1 MRVIGQSENII
12 KYVRKKNATKEFIRN
27 KMELKGKILSVSK
40 NNIVI
45 RLPDGSEVSAT
56 SNIPLENFQG
66 LDLTFLLLNTKE
78 GLILRPKID
87 GLAAQ
92 LETNYKLESLLG
104 KIGVLD
110 NKENREIL
118 LDMIRQNIPITSEK
132 FVKIREEITAFN
144 AIKSLSQMDLS
155 GITSDLES
163 IEDMELKN
171 IIKNFFGKNQGKN
184 LESILS
190 EIKNFK
196 LDKSDIIFLVKNDV
210 KINFENLKAFNDLLY
225 NEDNLLTMSEKSN
238 ETLLSNGMKFD
249 VLNTDYE
256 MNNLKT
262 HLDVNVDINQ
272 LLNENG
278 EIDHEKLNTLKSKL
292 TAFDSQALDDKIMD
306 FFKGEN
312 VEEKI
317 SEILNKEES
326 SLDNLQKSIKNLV
339 KNIFIDKNWDI
350 NEFRENLLELKKSIQ
365 EILNDNM
372 DSKDIKNLSSK
383 LEILSQVNK
392 DYMYFQIPFVN
403 QTYKN
408 LAEIMIREKVEERTR
423 FSTKRSI
430 NIMVSID
437 TKNLD
442 RVDSLISYYKNSLS
456 VAFKF
461 KNEKI
466 KRIFESKDSII
477 KSFLNNL
484 NFESVN
490 TYYSVDENL
499 DESLLK
505 RIRYEDENSN
515 YSTFD
520 VWV

>member
-12 KYVRKKNATKEFIRN
+12 KYVRKKNATNDFIRN
-27 KMELKGKILSVSK
+27 KMELKAKILNVSK

-45 RLPDGSEVSAT
+45 RLPDGSQVSAT

-87 GLAAQ
+87 GLASQ
-92 LETNYKLESLLG
+92 LETNYKLENLLG
-104 KIGVLD
+104 KLGVLD
-110 NKENREIL
+110 NKENRDIL
-118 LDMIRQNIPITSEK
+118 LDMIRQNIPITSDK
-132 FVKIREEITAFN
+132 FIKIREEITAFN
-144 AIKSLSQMDLS
+144 AIKSLSNMDLS

-171 IIKNFFGKNQGKN
+171 IIKNFFGKHQGKN

-196 LDKSDIIFLVKNDV
+196 LDKSDIIFLVKNNV

-225 NEDNLLTMSEKSN
+225 NEDNLLSMTEKSN
-238 ETLLSNGMKFD
+238 ESILLSGMKLD
-249 VLNTDYE
+249 VLNSNYE
-256 MNNLKT
+256 ASNQKT
-262 HLDVNVDINQ
+262 HLDMNIDINQ
-272 LLNENG
+272 LLNSNK
-278 EIDHEKLNTLKSKL
+278 EIDHQKLNELKAKL
-292 TAFDSQALDDKIMD
+292 TAFDSQALDDKIIK
-306 FFKGEN
+306 FFEGEN
-312 VEEKI
+312 VEQKVA
-317 SEILNKEES
+317 EILNKDEN
-326 SLDNLQKSIKNLV
+326 SLDTLQKSIKNIV

-365 EILNDNM
+365 DILNDNM
-372 DSKDIKNLSSK
+372 DSKAIKNLSSK

-430 NIMVSID
+430 NIMISID

-466 KRIFESKDSII
+466 KKIFESKDSLI

-499 DESLLK
+499 NESLLK